1 MHGEPVTVISRKYDL
16 SIRRSWR
23 CKLVERSEPLLVLL
37 GDFYADIEHR
47 DLGLI
52 ETGTISHEYYWLDR
66 WYNVFRFEHP
76 DGRLRNFYCNINMP
90 PTFSKG
96 VLDYV
101 DLDLDLIVWPD
112 GKVVALDEKDF
123 AENAA
128 KFDYPDNVRANALK
142 ALEDLK
148 RMING
153 REFPF
158 ENF

>member
-1 MHGEPVTVISRKYDL
+1 MPAESVTVISRKYDL

-37 GDFYADIEHR
+37 GNFYTDIEHR

-52 ETGTISHEYYWLDR
+52 EKGTVSREYYWLDR
-66 WYNVFRFEHP
+66 WYNVFRFDHP
-76 DGRLRNFYCNINMP
+76 DGRFRNFYCNINMP
-90 PTFSKG
+90 PTFVNG

-112 GKVVALDEKDF
+112 GNVVVLDEKDF

-128 KFDYPDNVRANALK
+128 KFDYPNDVRANALK
-142 ALEDLK
+142 ALDELK
-148 RMING
+148 RMIED

-158 ENF
+158 DSF

>member
-1 MHGEPVTVISRKYDL
+1 MQGRPVTVISRKYDL
-16 SIRRSWR
+16 SVRRSWR

-66 WYNVFRFEHP
+66 WYNVFRFERP
-76 DGRLRNFYCNINMP
+76 DGRFRNFYCNINMP

-101 DLDLDLIVWPD
+101 DLDLDLIVWPG
-112 GKVVALDEKDF
+112 GKVVVLDEKDF

-142 ALEDLK
+142 ALDALK
-148 RMING
+148 RMIED

-158 ENF
+158 VNF

>member
-1 MHGEPVTVISRKYDL
+1 MQSEPVTVISRKYDL

-23 CKLVERSEPLLVLL
+23 CKLVEQSGSLLVLL
-37 GDFYADIEHR
+37 GDFHTGIEHP

-52 ETGTISHEYYWLDR
+52 QKGTVSREYYWLDR

-76 DGRLRNFYCNINMP
+76 DGRFRNFYCNINTP
-90 PTFSKG
+90 PTFENG

-112 GKVVALDEKDF
+112 GNVVVLDEKDF

-128 KFDYPDNVRANALK
+128 KFDYPNDVRANALK
-142 ALEDLK
+142 ALDELK
-148 RMING
+148 RMIED

-158 ENF
+158 DSF